1 MKLSHI
7 VSTIACWF
15 VTASAQNAEFSLLQP
30 QGLKFSLPDQPGIS
44 VVGLHYNINQPMN
57 GLEHGQ
63 VGVDI
68 NTKTGNAWVHE
79 NPKVAVKPGDTVNY
93 WYISIQNGI
102 GNLVQDQT
110 WTPSGNTVTPTGRP
124 TTTNTPT
131 GRTTIESTTSGNTPT
146 GRTTIESTTSGNTPT
161 GSTPTGSPDTV
172 LPRDCVPLE
181 NGVLDQFDPMS
192 VFQPNSEIGT
202 KQPPVKVRPDIRPN
216 RPLPTQ
222 AFFTSQL
229 KSTGAGPMV
238 LWPYFASMDN
248 EGITYDA
255 FEFRRFMDPERT
267 ILADQQSMSEDGKP
281 WNRLFDLGT
290 NFFQKV
296 SGPDGN
302 PLSGFYGKSGVK
314 VGIEGSAEPEL
325 GDFGDLYGNFKFTGS
340 TGTLEVPLVR
350 GSILLTHIFDN
361 ANPVITPFCLDN
373 INGGD
378 SQNFYCPLNPAA
390 TNGGSGYLSGE
401 CTGSTLTI
409 TLHNTRPITDIS
421 LIQWA
426 ANTASQYGSS
436 HAMHNCDESHCRLLE
451 NGQRLD
457 ITVPN
462 AHGTMYF
469 AINYIANYVIP
480 GDWINKPQEVTCTT
494 SGKRESSGMESDLAE
509 GRVGNQAIRRE
520 KRGVTDI
527 GLNATCDASNTIK
540 IALNLADYSNI
551 KSEKIQYAVE
561 HANNWGNP
569 PPMRNCGS
577 MCTIS
582 GNVVTIRKQMN
593 SNHLKFAINVIG
605 HIVLPFQNWISQP
618 LEITCGIGQVVRYG
632 SSGLEIDNE
641 NVGTT
646 TTKKTTSTTTQAVTS
661 QPPETQGTTSHQ
673 PITQQP
679 TTTGA
684 GRRGSHENDT
694 VFDEHFGVYSSTP
707 KTSFCASESTGKA
720 YLTFKWNPNYQ
731 DAQSATS
738 RLLML
743 TMPHHV
749 NSMTTKYLS
758 NLKNTV
764 FGFKAMT
771 GSELLLEMKLPRASM
786 EPDPTAVATLTQQ
799 QRQEIIAAIDRDAQ
813 TNNLDWFCSRA
824 DSYGVGK
831 AISFVARLASISR
844 TFNTQHY
851 TVLDESVRNCLEKWL
866 RIQDVLDDMW
876 KFKYDTVWG
885 GLFLKATRGEV
896 QFGAGF
902 GFPFYNDHHF
912 HLGYFIYAAGYYVKH
927 YPDWGSEHRH
937 KLYLWARDVA
947 NPTHTDPYFP
957 VVRHMDMYTGF
968 SWASGIVPGSRQEE
982 SASESLNCYHGVAAL
997 GEAFNDKKL
1006 QHVGQTMLAMELTSV
1021 REYWQVRAHN
1031 RDHFPPLIQ
1040 DTGVCGQITED
1051 SFYVYTLNWPCE
1063 PNVFPMRHACL
1074 VGIQV
1079 IPITAVSKY
1088 WVDQEWA
1095 ASIKHSCESA
1105 VHFNRESE
1113 YSIADKQQRDRKLAA
1128 GWAAFCL
1135 AALSPLDASHKTEA
1149 ANFLQ
1154 DKNARD
1160 LVGGT
1165 GAASTLL
1172 FIYAST

>member
-1 MKLSHI
+1 MELVKICAILSL
-7 VSTIACWF
+7 S
-15 VTASAQNAEFSLLQP
+15 Q
-30 QGLKFSLPDQPGIS
+30 
-44 VVGLHYNINQPMN
+44 VVGS
-57 GLEHGQ
+57 
-63 VGVDI
+63 V
-68 NTKTGNAWVHE
+68 
-79 NPKVAVKPGDTVNY
+79 
-93 WYISIQNGI
+93 
-102 GNLVQDQT
+102 
-110 WTPSGNTVTPTGRP
+110 
-124 TTTNTPT
+124 
-131 GRTTIESTTSGNTPT
+131 
-146 GRTTIESTTSGNTPT
+146 
-161 GSTPTGSPDTV
+161 
-172 LPRDCVPLE
+172 PRDCVPLE
-181 NGVLDQFDPMS
+181 NDVLDQFDPRS
-192 VFQPNSEIGT
+192 VFQPNTEIGT
-202 KQPPVKVRPDIRPN
+202 KQPPIRVQPGIRPN

-229 KSTGAGPMV
+229 KSTGDAPMV
-238 LWPYFASMDN
+238 LWPYFATMDS

-267 ILADQQSMSEDGKP
+267 ILADQQSISEEGKP
-281 WNRLFDLGT
+281 WNRLLDLGT

-302 PLSGFYGKSGVK
+302 PLSGFNGKSGVK
-314 VGIEGSAEPEL
+314 VGIEGSGEPEL
-325 GDFGDLYGNFKFTGS
+325 EDFGDLYGNFKFTGS
-340 TGTLEVPLVR
+340 TGSVAVPLVR

-361 ANPVITPFCLDN
+361 ANPVITPFCLDS
-373 INGGD
+373 INGD
-378 SQNFYCPLNPAA
+378 PQNFDCPQNPAA
-390 TNGGSGYLSGE
+390 SDGGSGFLSGE

-436 HAMHNCDESHCRLLE
+436 HAMHNCDDSHCRLSE

-462 AHGTMYF
+462 AHGTMYY
-469 AINYIANYVIP
+469 AINYISHYLIP
-480 GDWINKPQEVTCTT
+480 GDWINKPRQVTCTGG
-494 SGKRESSGMESDLAE
+494 GKRESDVKDSDLEVLAD
-509 GRVGNQAIRRE
+509 NQDIISVE
-520 KRGVTDI
+520 RGIADI
-527 GLNATCDASNTIK
+527 ALNATCDGNNMIE
-540 IALNLADYSNI
+540 IYVNLDQYSNI
-551 KSEKIQYAVE
+551 KTNEVQHAVE
-561 HANNWGNP
+561 HDNIWGNP
-569 PPMRNCGS
+569 PAMRSCGS
-577 MCTIS
+577 ECTRH
-582 GNVVTIRKQMN
+582 GNIVTIRMQMHSAN
-593 SNHLKFAINVIG
+593 LKFAINVIN
-605 HIVLPFQNWISQP
+605 HVVLPYGNWIANP
-618 LEITCGIGQVVRYG
+618 LEITCGIGQVIRYG
-632 SSGLEIDNE
+632 SSGLQVDNI
-641 NVGTT
+641 NVQTT
-646 TTKKTTSTTTQAVTS
+646 TARTTARTT
-661 QPPETQGTTSHQ
+661 PTTA
-673 PITQQP
+673 QP
-679 TTTGA
+679 TTHRPVTQAPTTHQPVTQQHTTGGTSHTKPIPPERKFILELNEQGTSLPHQTRKYALYFSQEVTPQVRSSDNKIVFAPKSGGHFTGIMQLAYLGA
-684 GRRGSHENDT
+684 GPRGNHENDT
-694 VFDEHFGVYSSTP
+694 VFDEHAGVFSIAP

-720 YLTFKWNPNYQ
+720 YLTFNWHPNNQ

-738 RLLML
+738 SLLML

-749 NSMTTKYLS
+749 YSMNSMYAPYL
-758 NLKNTV
+758 KDTV

-771 GSELLLEMKLPRASM
+771 GPELNLEMKLPRASM
-786 EPDPTAVATLTQQ
+786 EPDPTAVATLNQQ
-799 QRQEIIAAIDRDAQ
+799 QRQEIIAAIERDAQ
-813 TNNLDWFCSRA
+813 TNNLDQFCA
-824 DSYGVGK
+824 HVDSYGVGK
-831 AISFVARLASISR
+831 AIGFVARLASISR

-851 TVLDESVRNCLEKWL
+851 TALDESIRNCLEKWL

-876 KFKYDTVWG
+876 KFQYDTVWG

-896 QFGAGF
+896 QFGADF

-1040 DTGVCGQITED
+1040 DTGVCGQIAED

-1105 VHFNRESE
+1105 VHFNRENE
-1113 YSIADKQQRDRKLAA
+1113 YSIADQQQRDRKLGT

-1149 ANFLQ
+1149 ANFLH
-1154 DKNARD
+1154 DKSARD